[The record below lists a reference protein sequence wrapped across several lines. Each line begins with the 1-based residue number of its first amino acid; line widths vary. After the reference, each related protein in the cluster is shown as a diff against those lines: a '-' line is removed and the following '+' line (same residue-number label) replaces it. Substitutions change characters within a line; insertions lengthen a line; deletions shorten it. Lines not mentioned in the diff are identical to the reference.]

1 MKAQKLKQH
10 LEARAAEVFSDY
22 LPASLIPR
30 YATQLQAGRA
40 RSLEQ
45 PRGVY
50 EVKTFFL
57 GIMLAASNVATA
69 ADDIS
74 GYWQHPEDPVWIEV
88 VLDTGFGLAVR
99 NDNDDTSVGF
109 AVLKDIA
116 SSNQAGLWVG
126 QVFVPQLDTYKSVE
140 LTLPDAHT
148 LKMKVNIGF
157 LRRSLEWRR
166 VAKVPIKSADDT

>member
-1 MKAQKLKQH
+1 
-10 LEARAAEVFSDY
+10 
-22 LPASLIPR
+22 
-30 YATQLQAGRA
+30 
-40 RSLEQ
+40 
-45 PRGVY
+45 
-50 EVKTFFL
+50 
-57 GIMLAASNVATA
+57 MLAASNVATA

-126 QVFVPQLDTYKSVE
+126 QVFVPQLDTYKSVA

-157 LRRSLEWRR
+157 LRRSLEWTR